1 MGDSAAWLQELAEA
15 GRIVEISIPTAR
27 GEEIRWIPTEYL
39 DTYQAAFTPAM
50 AAPAGPRPRKH
61 QPTPPPR
68 HPGALPGEQRTGDAE
83 RISGPLRIPPA
94 WVSATL
100 DELVASRRLAHG
112 RFTPAADM
120 QKRTEDGGS
129 GSGVI
134 RTATAA
140 TARAAMPAVPAP
152 ALRAPGI
159 APAVAT
165 PSPAADDEYVDT
177 RVLEQL
183 HRRSLSLLRRQIKSV
198 PHTAYTTF
206 LCEWQHATP
215 ATRLES
221 VLGLKRVLEQ
231 LRGLHLPAVVWERDL
246 LPARVTSYV
255 PQALDEL
262 TSGGGLMWACS
273 RSAASGR
280 ARLGFLFRGEGGIF
294 LPPAGE
300 VGTLGADAGRVL

>member
-1 MGDSAAWLQELAEA
+1 M
-15 GRIVEISIPTAR
+15 
-27 GEEIRWIPTEYL
+27 
-39 DTYQAAFTPAM
+39 
-50 AAPAGPRPRKH
+50 
-61 QPTPPPR
+61 
-68 HPGALPGEQRTGDAE
+68 
-83 RISGPLRIPPA
+83 
-94 WVSATL
+94 SATL

-120 QKRTEDGGS
+120 QKRER
-129 GSGVI
+129 
-134 RTATAA
+134 RTAAAEAESSVHATAA
-140 TARAAMPAVPAP
+140 TASAAAMPAVPAP

-231 LRGLHLPAVVWERDL
+231 LRDLHLPAVVWERDVL
-246 LPARVTSYV
+246 QARVTSYV

-273 RSAASGR
+273 GSAASGR
-280 ARLGFLFRGEGGIF
+280 ARLGFLFRAEGGIL

-300 VGTLGADAGRVL
+300 VGTLGADATACMSSSARKAPPSSRT